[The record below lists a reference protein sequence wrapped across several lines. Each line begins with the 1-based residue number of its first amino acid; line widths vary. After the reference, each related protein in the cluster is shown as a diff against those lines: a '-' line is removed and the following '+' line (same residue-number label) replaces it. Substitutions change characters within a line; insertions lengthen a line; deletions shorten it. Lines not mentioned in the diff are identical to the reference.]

1 MSMQAAIEEA
11 LSERLP
17 EIPELLREA
26 LLDPTFTM
34 SITEISDRYKLSEYQ
49 EAMLE
54 KETAFLVAGVTRPEE
69 YLLRV
74 AEEVDVPA
82 TTAKHLASEINLWI
96 FTPIQEALFAFHE
109 ELAAGREIVQAEEG
123 ETAAAQEKPLD
134 SSLPAPISDF
144 LKSLDTEEVPQK
156 RTMAQDVAMR
166 QLREGATEKA
176 ETVAHARKGVDAT
189 AQKPTHVET
198 GSMDPY
204 LEPIE

>member
-1 MSMQAAIEEA
+1 MSMQAAIQEA

-17 EIPELLREA
+17 EIPEILRET

-74 AEEVDVPA
+74 AEEVEVPA

-109 ELAAGREIVQAEEG
+109 ELAAGREIVQAEEDK
-123 ETAAAQEKPLD
+123 ASVAQEPLNPD
-134 SSLPAPISDF
+134 LPAPISDF
-144 LKSLDTEEVPQK
+144 LKSLDTEVPQK

-166 QLREGATEKA
+166 QMREGAHEKA
-176 ETVAHARKGVDAT
+176 ETVTHAQKTLDTTV
-189 AQKPTHVET
+189 QKPTHIQT